1 MGIISAI
8 VALLK
13 AVPSLERLFLKI
25 ADGVREAKAK
35 ARFDAKLSGIDIAIA
50 AARTDGVRDGAGVEW
65 SEGVD
70 RAPAVPEGVTIRA
83 RVDEGGV
90 EESRG
95 TGI

>member
-1 MGIISAI
+1 MGIVSAI
-8 VALLK
+8 VALLR

-25 ADGVREAKAK
+25 ADGVKEAKAK
-35 ARFDAKLSGIDIAIA
+35 ARYDAKLGSIDAAIA
-50 AARTDGVRDGAGVEW
+50 DARTDGVRDNSGVEW

>member
-1 MGIISAI
+1 MGIVSAI
-8 VALLK
+8 VALLR

-25 ADGVREAKAK
+25 SDGVREARAK
-35 ARFDAKLSGIDIAIA
+35 ERFNAKLNHIDDAIA
-50 AARTDGVRDGAGVEW
+50 AHRLPDGAGVEW

-70 RAPAVPEGVTIRA
+70 RTPPVPEGGTIRA

-90 EESRG
+90 KDSGG

>member
-8 VALLK
+8 IALLR

-25 ADGVREAKAK
+25 ADGVKEARAK
-35 ARFDAKLSGIDIAIA
+35 ERFNAKLNHIDDAIA
-50 AARTDGVRDGAGVEW
+50 AHRLPDGAGAQW
-65 SEGVD
+65 SAGVD
-70 RAPAVPEGVTIRA
+70 RTPAVSEGGTIRA

-90 EESRG
+90 KESGG

>member
-8 VALLK
+8 VALLR

-25 ADGVREAKAK
+25 SDGVREAKAK
-35 ARFDAKLSGIDIAIA
+35 ERFNAKLDHIDSAIA
-50 AARTDGVRDGAGVEW
+50 AHRLPDGAGVEW

-70 RAPAVPEGVTIRA
+70 RTPAVPEGGTIRA

-90 EESRG
+90 KESSG
-95 TGI
+95 T